1 MLGMGANGAIAI
13 PIVMAQGFDEPIT
26 PTTPAAKQRMS
37 DGLQL
42 IQRGQVVGAITA
54 FREAIALDNNLWQA
68 HYNLGLALRQA
79 GDLQGAA
86 QAFYQTVVVKPDF
99 ALGYANVGGI
109 LVDVQNWSQAQ
120 LYLQRAITVEP
131 NLAIA
136 HYNLGLVHRQS
147 GRIDAA
153 INAWETARRLAP
165 DLIESSLQLA
175 EVYLNGDRPN
185 DAKKIV
191 TEILNRNNRIVAAH
205 YLQGRIAVRQG
216 NPELALNAF
225 RQASDLDPNY
235 ANAYLGA
242 AQVLMANGRSSAAI
256 PLLDYALLLYTQQNQ
271 DSWAQI
277 TRTLRQQI
285 Q

>member
-1 MLGMGANGAIAI
+1 MIGGGAKEAIAA
-13 PIVMAQGFDEPIT
+13 PMVVAQGLNAPIT

-37 DGLQL
+37 EGLQL
-42 IQRGQVVGAITA
+42 IQQGQVAGAITA

-109 LVDVQNWSQAQ
+109 LVDVQNWSQAR
-120 LYLQRAITVEP
+120 LYLQRAIAVEP

-153 INAWETARRLAP
+153 IASWETARRLAP
-165 DLIESSLQLA
+165 NLIESSLQLA
-175 EVYLNGDRPN
+175 EAYLNGDRLK

-191 TEILNRNNRIVAAH
+191 AEILNSNNRIAAAH
-205 YLQGRIAVRQG
+205 YLQGRIAAHQDK
-216 NPELALNAF
+216 PELALTAF
-225 RQASDLDPNY
+225 RQASNLDPNY

-242 AQVLMANGRSSAAI
+242 AQVLMTNGRSNAAI

-271 DSWAQI
+271 DNWAQT

>member
-1 MLGMGANGAIAI
+1 MLGVSAKGAIAAPMVI
-13 PIVMAQGFDEPIT
+13 AQGLNTPIT

-37 DGLQL
+37 EGLQL
-42 IQRGQVVGAITA
+42 IQRGQVAGAITA
-54 FREAIALDNNLWQA
+54 FREAIALDANLWQA

-86 QAFYQTVVVKPDF
+86 QAFYQTVVVNPDF
-99 ALGYANVGGI
+99 ALGYASVGGI

-120 LYLQRAITVEP
+120 LYLQRAIAVEP

-153 INAWETARRLAP
+153 IASWETARRLSP
-165 DLIESSLQLA
+165 NLIESSLQLA
-175 EVYLNGDRPN
+175 EAYLNGDRPK

-191 TEILNRNNRIVAAH
+191 TEILNSNNRIAAAY
-205 YLQGRIAVRQG
+205 YLQGRIAAQQD
-216 NPELALNAF
+216 NAELALTAF

-242 AQVLMANGRSSAAI
+242 AQVLMANGRSNAAI

-271 DSWAQI
+271 DHWAQI